1 MAATTTGHKKTDHL
15 RTSALFELAFDFAQT
30 VLVNDGTFVAK
41 IFRGISDKMLDQ
53 KVKEKFSSV
62 KFVKPK
68 ASRNES
74 VETYML
80 ATGFKK

>member
-1 MAATTTGHKKTDHL
+1 M
-15 RTSALFELAFDFAQT
+15 
-30 VLVNDGTFVAK
+30 LVNDGTFVAK

-80 ATGFKK
+80 ATGFKKWLKINLKKIILLSF